1 MRPARSDD
9 RRSYSV
15 VFFVEGFVMKRDL
28 LTTKTPEQERQLEM
42 ARNVAHLKG
51 KRSKQQQVHLL
62 CTSLVKMIKG
72 K

>member
-1 MRPARSDD
+1 
-9 RRSYSV
+9 
-15 VFFVEGFVMKRDL
+15 MKRDL